1 MAKARHT
8 AQRDIDATQKAT
20 LALELRKTG
29 LTLDEIARQCG
40 YANRGGACRAIKREL
55 DRIPVEDAVDLR
67 KLEYMR
73 LEQLTSIIFPVV
85 VVDVDTPEDDKEEK
99 KPVKK
104 TKVNLFAVDRLL
116 AISERRAK
124 LMGLDTPIDSDIPTV
139 QIVIQEVPQGY
150 LAPDEVTE

>member
-8 AQRDIDATQKAT
+8 TQRDITATHKAR

-29 LTLDEIARQCG
+29 LTLDEIACQCG
-40 YANRGGACRAIKREL
+40 YSNRSGAFQAIKREL

-67 KLEYMR
+67 KIELMR
-73 LEQLTSIIFPVV
+73 LEQLTSIVFPVV
-85 VVDVDTPEDDKEEK
+85 VIDVVSEEDDKEEQ
-99 KPVKK
+99 PVKK

-124 LMGLDTPIDSDIPTV
+124 LMGLDTPIDSTINANV
-139 QIVIQEVPQGY
+139 VVVREVPEGY
-150 LAPDEVTE
+150 LEVPKA